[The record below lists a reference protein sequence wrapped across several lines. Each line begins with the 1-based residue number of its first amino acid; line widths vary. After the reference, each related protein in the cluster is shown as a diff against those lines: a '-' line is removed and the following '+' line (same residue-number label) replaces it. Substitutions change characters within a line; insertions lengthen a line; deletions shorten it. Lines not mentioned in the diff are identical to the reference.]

1 MKYTIIETTI
11 EVEGI
16 KTNTYGIGGNGIE
29 VEDISLDRKE
39 VERFLDI
46 INDLGDL
53 EPKHLFNVCEDY
65 VEYLA

>member
-1 MKYTIIETTI
+1 MKYTIIKTTV
-11 EVEGI
+11 EVDGV
-16 KTNTYGIGGNGIE
+16 KANTYGISGNGVE

-39 VERFLDI
+39 VERLLNT

-53 EPKHLFNVCEDY
+53 DPKHLFNICEDY